1 MSIFNHEDMTD
12 READM
17 YQRYEL
23 LKSTIEEYL
32 KYGSCDGKI
41 ERRQLRKDL
50 ADLIGA
56 EYDDRN
62 QSIKRNQNDIQR
74 L

>member
-1 MSIFNHEDMTD
+1 MSIFNHDDMSD

-23 LKSTIEEYL
+23 LKSTLEEYL
-32 KYGSCDGKI
+32 KYGSCDGKL
-41 ERRQLRKDL
+41 ERRPLRKEL
-50 ADLIGA
+50 ADLIGK

-62 QSIKRNQNDIQR
+62 QSIKKD
-74 L
+74 